1 MNIQKNYRI
10 EYILFYLFLLIKPF
24 YLKESGT
31 MQAGDVLLV
40 LSVVWWLGGLIARKQ
55 WKNWRNHIEGIDI
68 LLVAFVLCTAVV
80 NCVGVVRYGDTR
92 FILSSLYLAFCTMAV
107 VVFRAYLK
115 NSSFRSMVYGI
126 CTFNVMMQFVLLI
139 TGVGRYLF
147 EHRYVGSFN
156 DPNQLGFFL
165 LASMFMMSIFT
176 KAEQKKRPWNILV
189 YLCGLFLIIL
199 SKSTGVALGLAIWWL
214 GEGILALYR
223 WGQKER
229 ISPGKMLGIGAGL
242 FGVILVLCGIGI
254 FMMRTMQLG
263 DEYNLFVRIGEKF
276 ELLWDGG
283 FKSLCA
289 SRGIDRMWQY
299 PWNNLFGAG
308 EGAFYRFELSQ
319 LVNTEIHSSFL
330 SILFC
335 YGVFPFMLVVIWVY
349 KNIRKVPLE
358 LGVIYLAF
366 FAECFV
372 LINYRQPLFWM
383 LFVTGQV
390 SQGTGFRGTG
400 KDAEI
405 REKM

>member
-31 MQAGDVLLV
+31 VQTGDILLF
-40 LSVVWWLGGLIARKQ
+40 LSVVWWIGTLIVRKR
-55 WKNWRNHIEGIDI
+55 WKNWRNCIKSMDM
-68 LLVAFVLCTAVV
+68 LLVVFVLCTVV
-80 NCVGVVRYGDTR
+80 INSVRYIQYKDMR
-92 FILSSLYLAFCTMAV
+92 FFVSSLYLAFCTMGV
-107 VVFRAYLK
+107 VAFRAYLK
-115 NSSFRSMVYGI
+115 NSSFRRMVYII
-126 CTFNVMMQFVLLI
+126 CTFNVMMQFILLI

-176 KAEQKKRPWNILV
+176 KAEEKKRPWNILV
-189 YLCGLFLIIL
+189 YLCGLVLIVL
-199 SKSTGVALGLAIWWL
+199 SKSTGVTLGLVIWWR

-223 WGQKER
+223 WGKKKQ
-229 ISPGKMLGIGAGL
+229 ISCGKMLGIGAGM
-242 FGVILVLCGIGI
+242 FLCALLLGGIGI
-254 FMMRTMQLG
+254 FMIQTMQVG
-263 DEYNLFVRIGEKF
+263 DEYNLLVRIREKF
-276 ELLWDGG
+276 ELLGDGG
-283 FKSLCA
+283 LKSLCA

-299 PWNNLFGAG
+299 PHYNLLGAG

-349 KNIRKVPLE
+349 KNIRNVSVDVL
-358 LGVIYLAF
+358 VIYLAF
-366 FAECFV
+366 FAECSV

-383 LFVTGQV
+383 LFVVGHELLYRCELDTCCQAV
-390 SQGTGFRGTG
+390 HQ
-400 KDAEI
+400 E
-405 REKM
+405 